1 MSVLSDLNLFLSFII
16 FSVVTLGSP
25 GAASISIIAH
35 GATYGVR
42 SSFPYL
48 LGINTMFSTKTFVVA
63 WVFVLF
69 GQSLYFNGKSVL
81 LLFLKILST
90 CVLLYLASKIAF
102 SKISLDKSNKQEDN
116 GPTLSSQ
123 KRGEGEGRSFPQDG
137 LRVFDGL
144 RASDGVRAP
153 LGKFGQNTFQ
163 TSDTRKEENKLKV
176 VEPKVVEEKNQA
188 VSKNRLNFF
197 DGILLNAVNPKSYIL
212 CVLMVGQFVG
222 PNKYNPWQIFLLA
235 FSIDFLVEFTWL
247 NIGGRILRLFYT
259 TKARATVVNSIM
271 ATMMVLVGAYYV
283 WK

>member
-1 MSVLSDLNLFLSFII
+1 M
-16 FSVVTLGSP
+16 
-25 GAASISIIAH
+25 
-35 GATYGVR
+35 
-42 SSFPYL
+42 
-48 LGINTMFSTKTFVVA
+48 
-63 WVFVLF
+63 
-69 GQSLYFNGKSVL
+69 
-81 LLFLKILST
+81 
-90 CVLLYLASKIAF
+90 LYLASKIAF
-102 SKISLDKSNKQEDN
+102 SKIGLDKSNKQEDN
-116 GPTLSSQ
+116 DPTLSSQ
-123 KRGEGEGRSFPQDG
+123 KGGEGEGRSFPQDG
-137 LRVFDGL
+137 LR
-144 RASDGVRAP
+144 AP
-153 LGKFGQNTFQ
+153 LEKSGQNTFQ

-176 VEPKVVEEKNQA
+176 VEKKKQA
-188 VSKNRLNFF
+188 VSKTRLNFF

>member
-1 MSVLSDLNLFLSFII
+1 M
-16 FSVVTLGSP
+16 GSP

-69 GQSLYFNGKSVL
+69 GQSLYFNDKSVL

-102 SKISLDKSNKQEDN
+102 SKISVDKSNKQEEND
-116 GPTLSSQ
+116 PILSSQ
-123 KRGEGEGRSFPQDG
+123 KGGEGEGRSFTRDG
-137 LRVFDGL
+137 LRVSDGL
-144 RASDGVRAP
+144 RASF
-153 LGKFGQNTFQ
+153 GKSGQNTFQ
-163 TSDTRKEENKLKV
+163 TSDTRKEEKKLKV
-176 VEPKVVEEKNQA
+176 VEPKVLEEKNQA
-188 VSKNRLNFF
+188 VSKTRLNFF